1 MAENV
6 IQVGK
11 ENFEKE
17 VLQSSIPVVVDFWA
31 IWCGPCKFLAP
42 VVDELATEYAGK
54 VKFTKLN
61 TDDDQEIAIKYGIFG
76 IPTLKVFRGGQEI
89 DSMSGAAP
97 KDYVKDFIDKALAKK

>member
-6 IQVGK
+6 THVGK
-11 ENFEKE
+11 DNFEKE

-31 IWCGPCKFLAP
+31 EWCGPCKFLAP

-54 VKFTKLN
+54 VKFTKLD
-61 TDDDQEIAIKYGIFG
+61 TEKDQELAIKYGIFG
-76 IPTLKVFRGGQEI
+76 IPTLKVFKAGIEV

-97 KDYVKDFIDKALAKK
+97 KDYVKDFIDKALAGK